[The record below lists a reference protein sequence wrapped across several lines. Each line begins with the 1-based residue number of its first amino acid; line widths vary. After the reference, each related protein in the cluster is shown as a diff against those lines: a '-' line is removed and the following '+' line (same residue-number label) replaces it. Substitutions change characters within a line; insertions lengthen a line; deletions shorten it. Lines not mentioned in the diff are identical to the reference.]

1 MTGEEFGNR
10 RFKVK
15 AIQRVAGQYYIYL
28 EEMPDD

>member
-1 MTGEEFGNR
+1 MTREEFGNR